1 VVPNPNPP
9 CKFPLYPCLFEG
21 AHRKTLQDLI
31 ESSSQRANGT
41 AEFEIVDECSTNV
54 YFHVCFA
61 SSFLP
66 SSFDDLVLD
75 LFYQRF
81 KLHQSFSIQKFL
93 SRCAS
98 QRLEFSYFEQFL
110 KRFIPAT
117 VGFCISCSAPT
128 AVPRSVADMC
138 QTLMSEFSS
147 SPDTLA
153 VCLSACQNGPSL
165 RRGQKR
171 TRKKADSEHGG
182 GAVGGGVAAS
192 GGDGEEGWTGHSEV
206 LENCRVIESFIRS
219 AARSIA
225 SGGWNTDEMQRFEV
239 CHGVFLSNLDV
250 HPRSQALY
258 AALISFVGALK
269 LVVEGELSSH
279 IFNQV
284 RVPLW
289 VLDALFGPTVCCLL
303 RYPSFTAHATF
314 GIGWCDVKMASASVR
329 MPPLAASVYLLIR
342 TSPALSMNVQTLCEQ
357 LQVPESAIQSV
368 LEFLFR
374 GRIVRRDG
382 DAVCIDQQSLD
393 SSDPS
398 VILALRFE
406 APSTDPA
413 RMLPVQHPKILRLMF
428 EMLMLVDSAPVEEH
442 VLVEHF
448 LQAATDRYSIEDAAT
463 ALQELRSHRVLKN
476 DGALITRCD
485 SNGQRGSKFTQWRHP
500 KTTDV
505 TDHLLLS
512 AFVFVPDET
521 IFASKDILP
530 WAWTPKLWI
539 SKIDANNYFQQLI
552 QDVSSVTARNFMAV
566 AHALQRSLGSVARS
580 MLLLLND
587 ADDVQPC
594 GENCQLMVSDGC
606 GSSPVLKCP
615 HCRGYCICLACLA
628 DLHTPGR
635 RGGFVANAEQTD
647 EPSTVRAFQYNKH
660 SIEEFKWLYCCPHCG
675 DLFPPSFWNHLTVLL
690 SADVQSSMIEQMA
703 AVVSRHVRYSE
714 DPLRQPS
721 MFGCRREGCDRFV
734 SSSSRIQLVSSL
746 SGVVRLFH

>member
-1 VVPNPNPP
+1 MN
-9 CKFPLYPCLFEG
+9 
-21 AHRKTLQDLI
+21 A
-31 ESSSQRANGT
+31 
-41 AEFEIVDECSTNV
+41 

-61 SSFLP
+61 LSFHP

-75 LFYQRF
+75 LLYQRL
-81 KLHQSFSIQKFL
+81 KLHESFSIQKFL

-98 QRLEFSYFEQFL
+98 HRLEFPYFEQFL

-117 VGFCISCSAPT
+117 VGFCISCSAAT
-128 AVPRSVADMC
+128 AAPQSVADIC
-138 QTLMSEFSS
+138 QTLMSENSS

-153 VCLSACQNGPSL
+153 VCMSACQNGSSL
-165 RRGQKR
+165 RRQNL
-171 TRKKADSEHGG
+171 
-182 GAVGGGVAAS
+182 
-192 GGDGEEGWTGHSEV
+192 
-206 LENCRVIESFIRS
+206 LENCQAIESFMRS

-239 CHGVFLSNLDV
+239 CRGVFLSTLDV

-258 AALISFVGALK
+258 TALISFVGALK
-269 LVVEGELSSH
+269 LVIEESFH

-314 GIGWCDVKMASASVR
+314 GIGWCDVKMASASVQ

-342 TSPALSMNVQTLCEQ
+342 TSPALSMNVKTLCEE

-374 GRIVRRDG
+374 RCIVRRDG
-382 DAVCIDQQSLD
+382 DNVCIDQQSLD

-398 VILALRFE
+398 VISALRFE
-406 APSTDPA
+406 APSIDPA

-442 VLVEHF
+442 MLVRHF
-448 LQAATDRYSIEDAAT
+448 LQAATDRYSIDDAAI

-505 TDHLLLS
+505 TDPLLLR

-539 SKIDANNYFQQLI
+539 SKIDVNDYFQQLI
-552 QDVSSVTARNFMAV
+552 RDVSSVTARNFMAV
-566 AHALQRSLGSVARS
+566 AHALHRSLGSVPRS
-580 MLLLLND
+580 LLMLLND

-594 GENCQLMVSDGC
+594 GEICQLMVSDGC

-615 HCRGYCICLACLA
+615 HCSGQGYCICLACLT

-635 RGGFVANAEQTD
+635 RAGFAANAEQTQ
-647 EPSTVRAFQYNKH
+647 EPITIRAFQFKKH
-660 SIEEFKWLYCCPHCG
+660 IIDEFKWLYCCPHCG
-675 DLFPPSFWNHLTVLL
+675 NLFPTSFWNHLTVLL
-690 SADVQSSMIEQMA
+690 SADLQSTMIKQMA
-703 AVVSRHVRYSE
+703 KMVSRHVRYSE
-714 DPLRQPS
+714 DPLREPS
-721 MFGCRREGCDRFV
+721 MLGCRREGCDRFV